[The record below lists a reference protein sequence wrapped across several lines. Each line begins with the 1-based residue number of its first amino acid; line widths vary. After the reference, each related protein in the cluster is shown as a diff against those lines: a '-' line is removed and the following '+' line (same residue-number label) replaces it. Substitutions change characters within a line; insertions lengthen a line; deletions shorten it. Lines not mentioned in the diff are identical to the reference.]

1 MVADVGDA
9 SIDSTRPT
17 SEGSLLD
24 LAVGATARITNI
36 GGDRAMTRR
45 VLALGLR
52 QGAEVTVTIDDD
64 PTVVA
69 SYDIGSVAAYDD
81 WFVPFLGFFLLPWT
95 TLAYAAMW
103 GTGTDGVLGFAA
115 LPDDRPITLR
125 VWTSAGELVYE
136 RQETRGR
143 QTWDGENLGGKL
155 AESGIYLVTA
165 YSTGDERTV
174 WEGKVAVI
182 R

>member
-52 QGAEVTVTIDDD
+52 QGAEVTVTQIRGRGGGL
-64 PTVVA
+64 VVA
-69 SYDIGSVAAYDD
+69 CGGTRVA
-81 WFVPFLGFFLLPWT
+81 LG
-95 TLAYAAMW
+95 AEM
-103 GTGTDGVLGFAA
+103 V
-115 LPDDRPITLR
+115 RNIRIER
-125 VWTSAGELVYE
+125 VA
-136 RQETRGR
+136 
-143 QTWDGENLGGKL
+143 
-155 AESGIYLVTA
+155 
-165 YSTGDERTV
+165 
-174 WEGKVAVI
+174 
-182 R
+182 